1 MSDIELKKPLPSEEE
16 QKDFYEKLRLR
27 ITEWLDSK
35 SGRTSKFGEY
45 LLFAPDLFHLLMK
58 SMMDNRIDAKS
69 KALIGSGLLYFITP
83 VDVLPEGLVG
93 PGGFMDDVIV
103 AAFVVNTLL
112 NKFAPEVLEENWAGD
127 KKLLYSLQKISET
140 GNTVVGKLPSK
151 SLLGR
156 FVKKRK

>member
-1 MSDIELKKPLPSEEE
+1 MPDIELKKPLPTEEE
-16 QKDFYEKLRLR
+16 QKDFYEKLRVR
-27 ITEWLDSK
+27 ITEWLNSK

-58 SMMDNRIDAKS
+58 SMLDNRIDAKS
-69 KALIGSGLLYFITP
+69 KALIGSGLLYFISP
-83 VDVLPEGLVG
+83 VDVLPEGLIG

-127 KKLLYSLQKISET
+127 KKLLYTVQKISET
-140 GNTVVGKLPSK
+140 GDTLVGRLPAK

-156 FVKKRK
+156 YVKKKK

>member
-1 MSDIELKKPLPSEEE
+1 MADIELKKPLPSEEE
-16 QKDFYEKLRLR
+16 QKDFYEKLRFR
-27 ITEWLDSK
+27 ITEWLNTK
-35 SGRTSKFGEY
+35 SGKTSKFGEY

-58 SMMDNRIDAKS
+58 SLLDERIDAKS
-69 KALIGSGLLYFITP
+69 KALIGSGLLYFIAP
-83 VDVLPEGLVG
+83 IDVLPEGLVG

-127 KKLLYSLQKISET
+127 KKLLHTLQKVSET
-140 GNTVVGKLPSK
+140 GNTVIGKLPSK

-156 FVKKRK
+156 YVKRKK